1 MSTAPVH
8 SIMHVHI
15 YLQDVCLMSLWLVA
29 SVHLLFQ
36 TQATID
42 TQAPLRL
49 VWAGHFYSTT
59 EDGSRSFSEVQKMGI
74 RSEWDKAF
82 CWQSVMFPSLP
93 RTIQSQKYNWKNIRC
108 SCRGPKFGSRP
119 HVAYSHLELWFH
131 GTWPPVQISSTR
143 HTYLTHKPESK
154 CLKIMSPLFF

>member
-36 TQATID
+36 TQATIE

-49 VWAGHFYSTT
+49 AWAGHFYSAT
-59 EDGSRSFSEVQKMGI
+59 EDGSRSFSEVRKMGI

-93 RTIQSQKYNWKNIRC
+93 RTIQSQKYNWNTYKSTEEC
-108 SCRGPKFGSRP
+108 VSRLGKRP
-119 HVAYSHLELWFH
+119 CFLKEVGAAEQWMVHLMRMTLLS
-131 GTWPPVQISSTR
+131 Q
-143 HTYLTHKPESK
+143 
-154 CLKIMSPLFF
+154 PLRAQH